1 MPATFG
7 RTPSTIRLYLVDDH
21 ELVRVGLQ
29 RVFELTRGMQVI
41 GEAGTIAAALQDVAR
56 LKPDIVLMDIRM
68 PDGNGVDA
76 ARQIIDLSP
85 GTQVLFLTSYLEHA
99 TVLDAVVSGARGYV
113 LKDIGSQALV
123 NAIRTVA
130 AGEPLLDPR
139 VTQHT
144 LSWIKRL
151 SQHSRSRLP
160 DPLSPQEQRMLPL
173 LAQGQTNKEIARA
186 LNLSEKTVKNYL
198 ANIYSKLGIT
208 RRSQAAA
215 YYASSAP
222 LLGAAK
228 DAPPESHP
236 TS

>member
-1 MPATFG
+1 MPGTVSHL
-7 RTPSTIRLYLVDDH
+7 PSTIRLYLVDDH
-21 ELVRVGLQ
+21 EVVRVGLQ
-29 RVFELTRGMQVI
+29 RVFSLTKGIRVV
-41 GEAGTIAAALQDVAR
+41 GEAATIAAALADIQR
-56 LKPDIVLMDIRM
+56 LQPDIVLMDIRM

-76 ARQIIDLSP
+76 ARQVSELSP
-85 GTQVLFLTSYLEHA
+85 RTQVLFLTSYLEHN

-144 LSWIKRL
+144 LRWIKHL
-151 SQHSRSRLP
+151 SEHSRSRTL
-160 DPLSPQEQRMLPL
+160 DPLSAQEQRMLPL
-173 LAQGQTNKEIARA
+173 LAKGHTNKEIAQA
-186 LNLSEKTVKNYL
+186 LGLSEKTVKNYL

-215 YYASSAP
+215 DYASANPILRPSA
-222 LLGAAK
+222 GHDTRVGK
-228 DAPPESHP
+228 D
-236 TS
+236 